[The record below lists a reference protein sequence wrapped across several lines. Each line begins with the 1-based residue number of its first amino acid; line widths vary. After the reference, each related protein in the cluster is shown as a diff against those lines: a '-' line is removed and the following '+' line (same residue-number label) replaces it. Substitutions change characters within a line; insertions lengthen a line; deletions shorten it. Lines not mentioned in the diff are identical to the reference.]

1 MNDIGPI
8 RLLCAVTLLCLAPL
22 QPRAAAL
29 PSLDLAH
36 QLNQAFVEV
45 VEKVS
50 PSVVVITV
58 TEKPSPSR
66 EFGRRSRHRF
76 EDSPEETG
84 QASGI
89 IIRADGYILTNGH
102 VVENADDIEVRLKDG
117 RTFKAK
123 VRGVDPR
130 SDVAVIK
137 IEARGLPAARLAD
150 SAKTRV
156 GEFAIAIGAPFEL
169 DYSVTFGHVSAK
181 GRSNV
186 MPSFLS
192 GGMIDQ
198 DFIQTD
204 ANINPGNSGGPL
216 VNIDG
221 EVVGMN
227 TLIEGLHTGIG
238 FAIPSNLAREIA
250 DQLIA
255 EGKFRRAWLGVS
267 IGGLREYAEYRER
280 VKGIS
285 DGVYVDRILPNGPA
299 AKSDLRT
306 NDVITAVD
314 GKRVTTTQ
322 ELRNEVRSKA
332 IGQPVMLEVFR
343 NGQRLQ
349 VKVRPTEWVEERATF
364 ATRENASPD
373 NPSVNLGL
381 TVQALTPALAEQFG
395 VGMVAGV
402 IVTAVEKD
410 SPAARRNIMPGD
422 IITAINH
429 QSVANVREFRSVS
442 RQADL
447 KKGVLVNLI
456 SSNKTRFEIL
466 KEAGE

>member
-1 MNDIGPI
+1 MNALKTIQW
-8 RLLCAVTLLCLAPL
+8 LCAASLPCLAPL
-22 QPRAAAL
+22 QLQAAA
-29 PSLDLAH
+29 PPLDLAH
-36 QLNQAFVEV
+36 QLNQTFVEV
-45 VEKVS
+45 VDKVS

-58 TEKPSPSR
+58 TEKPSADA
-66 EFGRRSRHRF
+66 EFWWRSRRRPGNAPV
-76 EDSPEETG
+76 EIG

-123 VRGVDPR
+123 LRGMDPR
-130 SDVAVIK
+130 SDIAVIK

-150 SAKTRV
+150 STKTRV

-186 MPSFLS
+186 VPSFLG

-221 EVVGMN
+221 EVIGMN

-238 FAIPSNLAREIA
+238 FAIPSNLAAEISG
-250 DQLIA
+250 QLIA
-255 EGKFRRAWLGVS
+255 EGKFTRAWLGVS
-267 IGGLREYAEYRER
+267 IGGLKEFAEYRER
-280 VKGIS
+280 VKDIS
-285 DGVYVDRILPNGPA
+285 DGVYVDRIMPDGPA
-299 AKSDLRT
+299 AKSELRT

-314 GKRVTTTQ
+314 GKRVGTTQ
-322 ELRNEVRSKA
+322 ELRNEVRGKT
-332 IGQPVMLEVFR
+332 IGQPVTLEVFR
-343 NGQRLQ
+343 SGQRLQ
-349 VKVRPTEWVEERATF
+349 VKIKPVEWVDERAAVAARDNAPPADPS
-364 ATRENASPD
+364 AT
-373 NPSVNLGL
+373 LGV
-381 TVQALTPALAEQFG
+381 TVRAATPTLADRFG
-395 VGMVAGV
+395 VKWTIGV

-410 SPAARRNIMPGD
+410 SLAARKNIKPGD
-422 IITAINH
+422 IITSLDH
-429 QSVANVREFRSVS
+429 QNVTNLREFRDVLG
-442 RQADL
+442 QVDL
-447 KKGVLVNLI
+447 KKGVHVNLV
-456 SSNKTRFEIL
+456 SDNQTRAVIL
-466 KEAGE
+466 KAGSE